1 MPIINKSALVPYT
14 AVEMYTLVDDI
25 EAYPDFLPWCG
36 GTKELER
43 NEDEVKASILLSRSG
58 IKKTF
63 TTLNRLQHGKM
74 IEMRL
79 VEGPFRHLEGFW
91 RFESLGESA
100 SKIMF
105 DIEFEFSN
113 KLLSM
118 TVGPVFSQ
126 ITNTMVD
133 AFSTRAIDIYG
144 KR

>member
-1 MPIINKSALVPYT
+1 MPVINKSALVPYT
-14 AVEMYTLVDDI
+14 ALEMYSLVDDI
-25 EAYPDFLPWCG
+25 EAYPAFLPWCG
-36 GTKELER
+36 GSEVIER
-43 NEDEVKASILLSRSG
+43 DEDEVKASILLSRSG
-58 IKKTF
+58 IKKHF

-79 VEGPFRHLEGFW
+79 VEGPFKHLEGFW
-91 RFESLGESA
+91 RFETLNESA

-113 KLLSM
+113 KLLAM

-126 ITNTMVD
+126 ITSTMVD
-133 AFSTRAIDIYG
+133 AFTTRAAEVYG

>member
-1 MPIINKSALVPYT
+1 MPVINKSALVPYT
-14 AVEMYTLVDDI
+14 ALEMYKLVDDI
-25 EAYPDFLPWCG
+25 EAYPAFLPWCG
-36 GTKELER
+36 GSEVIER
-43 NEDEVKASILLSRSG
+43 DEDEVKASILLSRSG
-58 IKKTF
+58 MKKTF

-91 RFESLGESA
+91 RFETLSDTA

-113 KLLSM
+113 KLLAM

-133 AFSTRAIDIYG
+133 AFTTRAVEVYG

>member
-1 MPIINKSALVPYT
+1 MPVINKSALVPYT
-14 AVEMYTLVDDI
+14 ALEMYKLVDDI
-25 EAYPDFLPWCG
+25 EAYPVFLPWCG
-36 GTKELER
+36 GSEVIER
-43 NEDEVKASILLSRSG
+43 NEDEVRASILLSRSG
-58 IKKTF
+58 IKKHF

-91 RFESLGESA
+91 RFESLNESA

-113 KLLSM
+113 KLLAM
-118 TVGPVFSQ
+118 TIGPVFSQ

-133 AFSTRAIDIYG
+133 AFTTRAVEVYG

>member
-14 AVEMYTLVDDI
+14 AVEMYSLVDDI
-25 EAYPDFLPWCG
+25 EAYPQFLPWCG
-36 GTKELER
+36 GSEVLER

-91 RFESLGESA
+91 RFEELNATA

-113 KLLSM
+113 KLLAM

-133 AFSTRAIDIYG
+133 AFTTRAVDVYG
-144 KR
+144 RR

>member
-14 AVEMYTLVDDI
+14 AQEMYSLVDDI
-25 EAYPDFLPWCG
+25 DAYPDFLPWCG
-36 GTKELER
+36 ASEVIER
-43 NEDEVKASILLSRSG
+43 NEDEVTASILLSRSG
-58 IKKTF
+58 LNKSF

-91 RFESLGESA
+91 RFESLSESA

-126 ITNTMVD
+126 ITNTIVD
-133 AFSTRAIDIYG
+133 AFTKRAVEVYG

>member
-14 AVEMYTLVDDI
+14 ALEMYTLVDDI
-25 EAYPDFLPWCG
+25 VAYPEFLPWCG
-36 GTKELER
+36 ASEVIER

-58 IKKTF
+58 LNKSF
-63 TTLNRLQHGKM
+63 TTLNRLQSGKM

-79 VEGPFRHLEGFW
+79 VEGPFRHLQGFW
-91 RFESLGESA
+91 RFESLNESA

-113 KLLSM
+113 KLLAM

-126 ITNTMVD
+126 ITNTIVD
-133 AFSTRAIDIYG
+133 AFTKRAVEVYG

>member
-1 MPIINKSALVPYT
+1 MPVINKSALVPYT
-14 AVEMYTLVDDI
+14 ALEMYKLVDDI
-25 EAYPDFLPWCG
+25 EAYPVFLPWCG
-36 GTKELER
+36 GSEVIER
-43 NEDEVKASILLSRSG
+43 NEDEVRASILLSRSG
-58 IKKTF
+58 IKKHF

-91 RFESLGESA
+91 RFESLNESA

-113 KLLSM
+113 KLLAI
-118 TVGPVFSQ
+118 TIGPVFSQ

-133 AFSTRAIDIYG
+133 AFTTRAVEVYG

>member
-14 AVEMYTLVDDI
+14 AFEMYRLVDDI
-25 EAYPDFLPWCG
+25 DAYPAFLPWCG
-36 GTKELER
+36 GTEVLSR
-43 NEDEVKASILLSRSG
+43 DEDEVKASILLSRSG

-91 RFESLGESA
+91 RFEALSDTA

-113 KLLSM
+113 KLLAM

-126 ITNTMVD
+126 ITNAMVD
-133 AFSTRAIDIYG
+133 AFTTRAVDIYG

>member
-1 MPIINKSALVPYT
+1 MTIINKSALVPYS
-14 AVEMYTLVDDI
+14 ALEMYQLVDDI
-25 EAYPDFLPWCG
+25 ESYPEFLPWCG
-36 GTKELER
+36 GSEVISR
-43 NEDEVKASILLSRSG
+43 NEDEAKASILLSRSG

-79 VEGPFRHLEGFW
+79 IEGPFRHLEGFW
-91 RFESLGESA
+91 RFESLSDTA

-113 KLLSM
+113 KLLAM

-133 AFSTRAIDIYG
+133 AFTIRAVEVYG

>member
-14 AVEMYTLVDDI
+14 ALEMYQLVDDI
-25 EAYPDFLPWCG
+25 ESYPAFLPWCG
-36 GTKELER
+36 GTDVIER

-91 RFESLGESA
+91 RFESLSDAA

-113 KLLSM
+113 KLLAM

-133 AFSTRAIDIYG
+133 AFTTRAVEVYG

>member
-14 AVEMYTLVDDI
+14 ALEMYKLVDDI
-25 EAYPDFLPWCG
+25 EAYPTFLPWCG
-36 GTKELER
+36 GTEVIER
-43 NEDEVKASILLSRSG
+43 NDDEVKASILLSRSG

-63 TTLNRLQHGKM
+63 TTLNRLQQGKM

-79 VEGPFRHLEGFW
+79 IEGPFRHLEGFW
-91 RFESLGESA
+91 RFEVLSETA

-113 KLLSM
+113 KLLAM
-118 TVGPVFSQ
+118 TIGPVFSQ

-133 AFSTRAIDIYG
+133 AFTMRAVEVYG